1 MGYLDWHTGMKV
13 VCVNNEGEEKALV
26 LGRVYTLCAIYAVDT
41 VVYVELLEDTEAAG
55 WFPWRF
61 RPVQTRKTDISVF
74 TAMLT
79 KTKVPA

>member
-1 MGYLDWHTGMKV
+1 MSYLDWHVGLKV
-13 VCVNNEGEEKALV
+13 VCVDNEEPEG
-26 LGRVYTLCAIYAVDT
+26 
-41 VVYVELLEDTEAAG
+41 G

-61 RPVQTRKTDISVF
+61 RPVQQRKTDISIF